1 MHNKFL
7 MWKSN
12 HQKNIELTVKKTA
25 NMSLGCESYLQNL
38 LKFIMD
44 FFQKAKEETV
54 LRWKILIKKDILDT
68 MYIL

>member
-12 HQKNIELTVKKTA
+12 HQKNIKLTVKKIA
-25 NMSLGCESYLQNL
+25 DMSLGCESYSQNL

-44 FFQKAKEETV
+44 FLQNAKEETV